1 MKIGDA
7 VYYTNPYH
15 NFTDKCIIQEF
26 KESDDGLTQR
36 AMIFG
41 EYTRVITDLT
51 NLKPV
56 DNSHCNRE
64 G

>member
-1 MKIGDA
+1 MRVDS
-7 VYYTNPYH
+7 
-15 NFTDKCIIQEF
+15 IIQEF

-56 DNSHCNRE
+56 DNSHCNIE